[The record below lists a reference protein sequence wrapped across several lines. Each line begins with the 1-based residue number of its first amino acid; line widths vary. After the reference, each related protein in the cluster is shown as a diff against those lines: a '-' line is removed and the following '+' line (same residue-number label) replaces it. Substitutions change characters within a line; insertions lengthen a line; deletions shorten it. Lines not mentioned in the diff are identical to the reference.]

1 MNYKKIYSQALK
13 TILGGRKGVVFKQFT
28 ESADGKVLLTFDNYG
43 LFFIPKELNIFAGH
57 VGTPI
62 PAHVVYRFIPK
73 KDTVLTNLR
82 PSSTVIGKRPCGRVL
97 EKPDG
102 GEYQYLLDDSYFGY
116 FNRDAEIKVD
126 LTAKTS
132 VFYVFENDEL
142 VCVVAPI
149 RRKK

>member
-28 ESADGKVLLTFDNYG
+28 ESADDKVLLTFDNYG
-43 LFFIPKELNIFAGH
+43 LFFIPKELNIFAEH
-57 VGTPI
+57 VGTQI
-62 PAHVVYRFIPK
+62 PASIVRKFIPK

-82 PSSTVIGKRPCGRVL
+82 PTSTVIGKRLCGRVL

-102 GEYQYLLDDSYFGY
+102 SEYQYLLDDSYFGY
-116 FNRDAEIKVD
+116 FNRDAEIKAD

-132 VFYVFENDEL
+132 VFYVFENDKL

>member
-13 TILGGRKGVVFKQFT
+13 TILGGRKGVVLRQFT
-28 ESADGKVLLTFDNYG
+28 KSADGKDLLTFDNYG
-43 LFFIPKELNIFAGH
+43 LFFIPKELNIFAEH
-57 VGTPI
+57 VGTSL
-62 PAHVVYRFIPK
+62 PAHDVCKFIPK

-82 PSSTVIGKRPCGRVL
+82 PTSTVIGKRPCGRVL

-102 GEYQYLLDDSYFGY
+102 SEYQYLLDDSYFGY
-116 FNRDAEIKVD
+116 FNRDVEIKAD

-132 VFYVFENDEL
+132 VFYVFENGEL

>member
-13 TILGGRKGVVFKQFT
+13 TILGGRKGVVLKQFT
-28 ESADGKVLLTFDNYG
+28 KSADGKDLLTFDNYG
-43 LFFIPKELNIFAGH
+43 LFFIPKELNIFAEH
-57 VGTPI
+57 VGTSLPTH
-62 PAHVVYRFIPK
+62 AVCKLIPK
-73 KDTVLTNLR
+73 EDTVLTTLQ
-82 PSSTVIGKRPCGRVL
+82 PTGLVIGKRPCGRVL

-102 GEYQYLLDDSYFGY
+102 SEYPYLLDDSYFGY
-116 FNRDAEIKVD
+116 FNHDAEIKVD

-132 VFYVFENDEL
+132 VFYIFENDKL

>member
-13 TILGGRKGVVFKQFT
+13 TILGGRKGVVLRQFT
-28 ESADGKVLLTFDNYG
+28 KSADGKDLLTFDNYG
-43 LFFIPKELNIFAGH
+43 LFFIPKELNIFAEH
-57 VGTPI
+57 VGTPL
-62 PAHVVYRFIPK
+62 PAHAVCKFIPK

-82 PSSTVIGKRPCGRVL
+82 PTSTVIGKRPCGRVL

-102 GEYQYLLDDSYFGY
+102 SEYPYLLDH
-116 FNRDAEIKVD
+116 DAEIKVD

-132 VFYVFENDEL
+132 VFYIFENDKL

>member
-1 MNYKKIYSQALK
+1 MIITAC
-13 TILGGRKGVVFKQFT
+13 FHT
-28 ESADGKVLLTFDNYG
+28 ERVKYLRGTCR
-43 LFFIPKELNIFAGH
+43 NIITRTRCVQVH
-57 VGTPI
+57 SE
-62 PAHVVYRFIPK
+62 

-82 PSSTVIGKRPCGRVL
+82 PTSTAIGKRPCGRAL

-102 GEYQYLLDDSYFGY
+102 SEYPYLLDDSYFGY
-116 FNRDAEIKVD
+116 FDHDAEIKVD

-132 VFYVFENDEL
+132 VFYIFENDKL